1 MLESFVQ
8 TPRVGKAVLFIA
20 DLFFIIS
27 AMIITHFIRFGQ
39 IDAIFFESKHT
50 LIYFFIILSVYYI
63 FDLYRVQTTLGGIK
77 APGKTFIA
85 AIVAFLLMNI
95 YVYLLGPENY
105 SGLVL
110 GRGIMAI
117 FFGIF
122 AICTSLMRYLVIR
135 ILLSVNQKYPWYFIT
150 SAHELDIYKDL
161 SDHHHFPVYELIKI
175 NYDLNNDHE
184 LLDKLVTFQKKD
196 VGGIVILDSL
206 KLSPLIEKELM
217 RLKFTGIRI
226 LTLTQ
231 FYEKILFKIP
241 LSAIHDFWFTTS
253 EGFDLIS
260 NHLEL
265 RIKRIL
271 DIIWAILIIVLFFPF
286 VILGGLLI
294 LLTSGFP
301 LIYKQERVGERG
313 TTFTIYKL
321 RTMVKNAE
329 AGGPTWSREN
339 DDRITFIGKI
349 LRATRIDEIPQV
361 INVLKG
367 EMSFI
372 GPRPERPLF
381 VIQLENRLPYYN
393 LRHLVKPGI
402 TGWAQINYAYG
413 SSEEDAKQKLQYDLY
428 YIKSYSLIMDLN
440 ILLQT
445 IRVVLFGKGR

>member
-1 MLESFVQ
+1 
-8 TPRVGKAVLFIA
+8 
-20 DLFFIIS
+20 
-27 AMIITHFIRFGQ
+27 
-39 IDAIFFESKHT
+39 
-50 LIYFFIILSVYYI
+50 
-63 FDLYRVQTTLGGIK
+63 
-77 APGKTFIA
+77 
-85 AIVAFLLMNI
+85 
-95 YVYLLGPENY
+95 
-105 SGLVL
+105 
-110 GRGIMAI
+110 MAI

-122 AICTSLMRYLVIR
+122 AICTSFMRYLVIR

-150 SAHELDIYKDL
+150 SANELDIYQDL
-161 SDHHHFPVYELIKI
+161 SDYKNFPVYELIKI

-184 LLDKLVTFQKKD
+184 LLEKLATFQKKD

-206 KLSPLIEKELM
+206 KLSSLVEKELM

-241 LSAIHDFWFTTS
+241 LSAIHDFWFTTA

-294 LLTSGFP
+294 LLTSGLP
-301 LIYKQERVGERG
+301 IIYKQERVGEKG

-329 AGGPTWSREN
+329 TNGPTWSREN

-413 SSEEDAKQKLQYDLY
+413 SSEEDAKQKLQFDLY

>member
-1 MLESFVQ
+1 MIESFALN
-8 TPRVGKAVLFIA
+8 PRVGKAVLFMA
-20 DLFFIIS
+20 DLCLIII
-27 AMIITHFIRFGQ
+27 AMVATHVVRFGQ
-39 IDAIFFESKHT
+39 IDAIFSEAKHT

-63 FDLYRVQTTLGGIK
+63 FDLYRVQNTLGGIK

-85 AIVAFLLMNI
+85 ATMAFLLMNI

-122 AICTSLMRYLVIR
+122 ALATSTIRYLVIH
-135 ILLSVNQKYPWYFIT
+135 LLVSVNQKYPWFFI
-150 SAHELDIYKDL
+150 SSSYELDTYTDL
-161 SDHHHFPVYELIKI
+161 SHQRTFPVYELIKI
-175 NYDLNNDHE
+175 NYDINHDQE
-184 LLDKLVTFQKKD
+184 LVAKLTGLQKKD

-217 RLKFTGIRI
+217 RLKFSGIRI

-231 FYEKILFKIP
+231 FYEKMLFKIP
-241 LSAIHDFWFTTS
+241 LSAIHDFWFTTA

-260 NHLEL
+260 NHLGL

-271 DIIWAILIIVLFFPF
+271 DIIWAILIIALFLPF
-286 VILGGLLI
+286 VILGCLLI
-294 LLTSGFP
+294 LLTSGLP
-301 LIYKQERVGERG
+301 IIYKQERVGEKG
-313 TTFTIYKL
+313 KPFTIYKL

-329 AGGPTWSREN
+329 ANGPTWSSEN
-339 DDRITFIGKI
+339 DARITFIGKI

-402 TGWAQINYAYG
+402 TGWAQINYPYG
-413 SSEEDAKQKLQYDLY
+413 SSEEDARQKLQYDLY

>member
-1 MLESFVQ
+1 LIESFALN
-8 TPRVGKAVLFIA
+8 PKIGKAVLFIT
-20 DLFFIIS
+20 DLFFIIFT
-27 AMIITHFIRFGQ
+27 MVITHLIRFGQ
-39 IDAIFFESKHT
+39 TDAIFTESKHT

-63 FDLYRVQTTLGGIK
+63 FDVYRVQNTLGGIK

-122 AICTSLMRYLVIR
+122 ALTTSTMRYLVIR
-135 ILLSVNQKYPWYFIT
+135 ILLSVNQQYPWYFI
-150 SAHELDIYKDL
+150 SSSYELDIYADL
-161 SDHHHFPVYELIKI
+161 SNHKTFPVYDLIKI
-175 NYDLNNDHE
+175 NYDINHDQE
-184 LLDKLVTFQKKD
+184 LLTKLAPLQKKD

-206 KLSPLIEKELM
+206 KLSPLVEKELM

-231 FYEKILFKIP
+231 FYEKMLFKIP

-260 NHLEL
+260 NHLGL

-271 DIIWAILIIVLFFPF
+271 DILWALLIIALLGPFVLLGCFLILI
-286 VILGGLLI
+286 
-294 LLTSGFP
+294 TSGLP

-313 TTFTIYKL
+313 TTFTIFKL

-329 AGGPTWSREN
+329 TGGPMWSCEN
-339 DDRITFIGKI
+339 DHRITFIGKI

-402 TGWAQINYAYG
+402 TGWAQINYPYG